1 MGVTDGRTDKLRPGH
16 PTGHRSAIKRNDV
29 LTGATTWVTLENSM
43 FSERSQTQK
52 AVYRRFLLVGNAQIP
67 RAGGCTETES
77 RVPRRGAVGSTERGG
92 SGVTAYCYRVSC
104 GGDGDVLEV
113 EVMFAQR
120 CECTQYLRIAHFKRV
135 DFYVM

>member
-1 MGVTDGRTDKLRPGH
+1 M
-16 PTGHRSAIKRNDV
+16 HRDRKPSPQAR
-29 LTGATTWVTLENSM
+29 
-43 FSERSQTQK
+43 
-52 AVYRRFLLVGNAQIP
+52 
-67 RAGGCTETES
+67 
-77 RVPRRGAVGSTERGG
+77 AVGSTERGG

-135 DFYVM
+135 DCYVM